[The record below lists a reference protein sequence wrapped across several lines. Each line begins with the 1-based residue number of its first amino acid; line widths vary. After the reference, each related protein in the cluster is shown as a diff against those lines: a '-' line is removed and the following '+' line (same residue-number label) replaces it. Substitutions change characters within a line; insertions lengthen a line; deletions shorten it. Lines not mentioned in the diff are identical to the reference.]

1 MNNIYSALLILII
14 VPVVLYSDAT
24 SGIADNTV
32 VLPIGDRK
40 LQYETSATM
49 MYFREGVSRS

>member
-1 MNNIYSALLILII
+1 MNSIYSALLILIT

-24 SGIADNTV
+24 SGIADRIV

-49 MYFREGVSRS
+49 MCFR